1 MITSV
6 KHTLP
11 GPRSRELFARWERV
25 EAQCTGYQAQV
36 AWERAC
42 GVIVTDVDGNVF
54 IDWTS
59 GVLVTNVGHCHPDL
73 VRAVQEASAKLLN
86 NYECLHE
93 PRVEAAEKL
102 VSVLPKHLDK
112 CFFLST
118 GSEAVEACD
127 PHHEAEDRQVR
138 NRQLPR
144 RLPRTHLRRTH
155 RGRPGRPEEGLRA
168 DAARRHPRP
177 LPLLLPLPLQGAPRN
192 LRYGVPGISR

>member
-6 KHTLP
+6 KHPLP
-11 GPRSRELFARWERV
+11 GPRSRDLFARWERV

-36 AWERAC
+36 AWDRAC
-42 GVIVTDVDGNVF
+42 GVVVTDVDGNVF

-102 VSVLPKHLDK
+102 VSVLPEHLDK

-118 GSEAVEACD
+118 GSEAVEACI
-127 PHHEAEDRQVR
+127 RIMKRKTGKVR

-144 RLPRTHLRRTH
+144 RLPRPHLRR
-155 RGRPGRPEEGLRA
+155 GRRRRPRRTQEGLRPHA
-168 DAARRHPRP
+168 PRRHPRP
-177 LPLLLPLPLQGAPRN
+177 FPLLLPLPLQSAPRN
-192 LRYGVPGISR
+192 LRHGVPRIP